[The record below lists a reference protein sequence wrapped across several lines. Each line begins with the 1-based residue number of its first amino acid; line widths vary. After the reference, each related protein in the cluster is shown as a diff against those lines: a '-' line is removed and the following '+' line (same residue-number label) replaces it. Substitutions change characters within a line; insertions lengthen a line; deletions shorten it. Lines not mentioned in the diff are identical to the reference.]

1 MNKVMWVPLAL
12 FLCVAVAGTAWA
24 ADAAPK
30 DPNQDWEKYPE
41 PALQVYKT
49 TGRGIHALVYQ
60 SLRSLKEGNER
71 LPILG
76 SVLIFE
82 GVGTGLVELGTSMYT
97 GMAGSK
103 PHHPYNQLSRPNR
116 ILNSDPVLRNT
127 RQVGG
132 TAALTAGGG
141 LPVVLG
147 LYAGQEVVDEFP
159 RDGEKV
165 EELEDIRRPV
175 EKKRMTMPDAQRRY
189 VPQRVSYGR
198 QIERGRGNLL
208 KQLRYAK

>member
-1 MNKVMWVPLAL
+1 MNKVMWISLAL
-12 FLCVAVAGTAWA
+12 FLSVALAGMAWA
-24 ADAAPK
+24 ADKTPK
-30 DPNQDWEKYPE
+30 DPNQDWEKHPE

-76 SVLIFE
+76 SVMVVE
-82 GVGTGLVELGTSMYT
+82 GIGTGLVELGTSMYT

-103 PHHPYNQLSRPNR
+103 PHRPYNQLSRPNR
-116 ILNSDPVLRNT
+116 VLNTDPLLRNA

-132 TAALTAGGG
+132 TAAVTAGAG

-147 LYAGQEVVDEFP
+147 LYAGQEATDEFP
-159 RDGEKV
+159 REGEKV
-165 EELEDIRRPV
+165 DELASLRKPAA
-175 EKKRMTMPDAQRRY
+175 KKRMTMPDAQRRY
-189 VPQRVSYGR
+189 VPRRAGYGR
-198 QIERGRGNLL
+198 KIERGRGNLL
-208 KQLRYAK
+208 KQLRYEE